1 MNGLCSYLQ
10 GAFFQLPAGS
20 QLQIALISRDGI
32 EQPAI
37 AAKEQHAMELITST
51 NSVTSCRTVWSP
63 LKDPETELKR
73 SITGRIE

>member
-20 QLQIALISRDGI
+20 QLQIALISRDWI
-32 EQPAI
+32 EQLAI
-37 AAKEQHAMELITST
+37 AAKEQHALELITST
-51 NSVTSCRTVWSP
+51 NSATSCRTVWSP
-63 LKDPETELKR
+63 LKDLATDSKR